1 MHEIKMG
8 RALSIVERTRKI
20 CYSGRQGSLI
30 SQNPPALAVGSVKN
44 ACLSDFRIVN
54 PTLRTFSAAEARI
67 AQYAI
72 LFDLTRVA
80 PPRTRTPNL
89 SAEDMLRTYE
99 LAASGSLM
107 PVGDNTWS
115 KKSAFASVPPSKV
128 IEAQFVNVN

>member
-1 MHEIKMG
+1 M
-8 RALSIVERTRKI
+8 
-20 CYSGRQGSLI
+20 
-30 SQNPPALAVGSVKN
+30 GSVKN

-80 PPRTRTPNL
+80 HPRTRTPNL

>member
-1 MHEIKMG
+1 MVG
-8 RALSIVERTRKI
+8 RDTPEPIR
-20 CYSGRQGSLI
+20 SGRPCKTSHGAGCGQRTE
-30 SQNPPALAVGSVKN
+30 NPPALAVGSVKN